1 MEYYSAIRKNEMPSA
16 ATRMDLEIII
26 LSKVSQKEK
35 DKHHIISLLSSVQ
48 SLSRV
53 RIFATPWTAA
63 SQASLFITN
72 SRSLL
77 KLVSIESVEGF
88 YVESKF
94 SSGQSLSRV

>member
-1 MEYYSAIRKNEMPSA
+1 MWLIKDEKMAFA
-16 ATRMDLEIII
+16 ATWIDLHIVI

-53 RIFATPWTAA
+53 RLFATPWTAA

-77 KLVSIESVEGF
+77 KLVSIELVEGF